1 MVLDILDP
9 ANLGRLVALTV
20 SFVIVA
26 AFAYL
31 RGFKQGSREGYIRG
45 RSVSRHVASLNKDVK

>member
-1 MVLDILDP
+1 MVLDLLDP
-9 ANLGRLVALTV
+9 STLGRMVALTV
-20 SFVIVA
+20 SFVMVA

-45 RSVSRHVASLNKDVK
+45 RSVSRHVSSLNKGVK

>member
-1 MVLDILDP
+1 MVLDLLDP
-9 ANLGRLVALTV
+9 TTLGRLVALTV
-20 SFVIVA
+20 AFVIVA

-45 RSVSRHVASLNKDVK
+45 RSVLRHVSATNKGVK